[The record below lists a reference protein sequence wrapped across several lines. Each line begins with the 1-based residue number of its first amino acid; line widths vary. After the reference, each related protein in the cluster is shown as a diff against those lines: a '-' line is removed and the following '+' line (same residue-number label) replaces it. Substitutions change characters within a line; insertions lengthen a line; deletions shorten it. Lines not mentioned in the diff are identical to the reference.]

1 MTKTISINLGGQLFH
16 IDEEAHRLLDSY
28 LTAIERQFS
37 NEPDQKEILTDIELR
52 LAELFTE
59 RMDRNRNL
67 ITPDDVNYVISIMGE
82 PQAFAQD
89 ESELSNEKQTHQKSY
104 STRRM
109 YRDPDNRML
118 GGVCS
123 GLGAYFNLDPWV
135 FRIIFIITGIF
146 FLSGLLI
153 YLILWVTIPEAL
165 TTAQKLEMRGEPIT
179 IENIKNTVRKEFEE
193 VRQKMRW

>member
-1 MTKTISINLGGQLFH
+1 
-16 IDEEAHRLLDSY
+16 
-28 LTAIERQFS
+28 
-37 NEPDQKEILTDIELR
+37 
-52 LAELFTE
+52 
-59 RMDRNRNL
+59 
-67 ITPDDVNYVISIMGE
+67 MGE